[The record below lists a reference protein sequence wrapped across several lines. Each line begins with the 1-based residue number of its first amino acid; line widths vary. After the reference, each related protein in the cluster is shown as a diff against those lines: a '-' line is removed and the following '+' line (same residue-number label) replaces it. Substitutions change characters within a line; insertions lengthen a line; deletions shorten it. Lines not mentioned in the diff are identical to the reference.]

1 MKSKTP
7 NNKVIF
13 EQILFSFP
21 WMPFQETI
29 FIPRCQVFCFAIF
42 LAINA
47 LWKVV
52 IVQFKKLNVLVL
64 KVNQSSYCRERIRSS
79 PYHFKC
85 CFVI

>member
-52 IVQFKKLNVLVL
+52 IVQFKKL
-64 KVNQSSYCRERIRSS
+64 
-79 PYHFKC
+79 KC
-85 CFVI
+85 SGAES